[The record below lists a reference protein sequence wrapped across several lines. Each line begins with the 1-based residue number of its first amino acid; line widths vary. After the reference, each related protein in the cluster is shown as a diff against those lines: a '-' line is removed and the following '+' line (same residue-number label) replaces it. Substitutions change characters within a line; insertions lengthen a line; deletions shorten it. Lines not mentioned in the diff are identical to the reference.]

1 MKMNELNKK
10 IRQVKQQL
18 INNLD
23 YSFNPVDVE
32 LDAILG
38 AELSQL
44 YDERKRLQNTKLDTL
59 SEMYLRIYA

>member
-1 MKMNELNKK
+1 MGKLNNK

-23 YSFNPVDVE
+23 NSFNPIDVE
-32 LDAILG
+32 LDAILD

-44 YDERKRLQNTKLDTL
+44 YKERKQLQNTKLDTL

>member
-1 MKMNELNKK
+1 MNSLNKQ

-23 YSFNPVDVE
+23 NSFNPIDAE
-32 LDAILG
+32 LDTILDVK
-38 AELSQL
+38 LSQL
-44 YDERKRLQNTKLDTL
+44 YEERKQLQNTKLDTL

>member
-1 MKMNELNKK
+1 MNKLNKQ

-23 YSFNPVDVE
+23 NSFNPIDVE
-32 LDAILG
+32 LDAILD
-38 AELSQL
+38 AKLSKL
-44 YDERKRLQNTKLDTL
+44 YEERKQLQNIKLDTL